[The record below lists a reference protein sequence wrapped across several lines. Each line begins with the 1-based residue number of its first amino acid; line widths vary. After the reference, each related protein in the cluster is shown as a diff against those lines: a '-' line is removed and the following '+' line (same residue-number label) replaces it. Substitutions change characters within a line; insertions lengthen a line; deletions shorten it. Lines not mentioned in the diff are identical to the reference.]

1 LRHRGAPRGESRQA
15 RFPVSSPGTLR
26 SRNAARD
33 YFMKEP
39 QALFD
44 FVRQQSFQDQ
54 ALERG
59 GYDATE
65 AGAVRLVN

>member
-1 LRHRGAPRGESRQA
+1 
-15 RFPVSSPGTLR
+15 
-26 SRNAARD
+26 
-33 YFMKEP
+33 MKEP